1 MGYWR
6 EYFSRFRD
14 SYDKAFLSIGIV
26 FIKDFTE
33 QVQYEIINLNA
44 EVQPVRQ
51 VINSQSLKKGII
63 NKDWISHEGNAMLC

>member
-1 MGYWR
+1 M

-14 SYDKAFLSIGIV
+14 SYKAFLSIGII
-26 FIKDFTE
+26 FIEDFME
-33 QVQYEIINLNA
+33 QLQYKIINLNA

-63 NKDWISHEGNAMLC
+63 NKD